1 MKLKIKILSTIIMIK
16 KLMKIYVKM
25 MWLKIMIIKNQ
36 EGNDKANK
44 DAILDNKTIITQNE
58 DKTEKKKIKLRVI
71 KN

>member
-36 EGNDKANK
+36 E
-44 DAILDNKTIITQNE
+44 
-58 DKTEKKKIKLRVI
+58 
-71 KN
+71 

>member
-44 DAILDNKTIITQNE
+44 DAILDNKTVITQNE

>member
-1 MKLKIKILSTIIMIK
+1 M
-16 KLMKIYVKM
+16 VENNDN
-25 MWLKIMIIKNQ
+25 KNQ

>member
-44 DAILDNKTIITQNE
+44 DAILDNKTVITQNE
-58 DKTEKKKIKLRVI
+58 DKTEKKE
-71 KN
+71 N